1 MKNLI
6 SQKSIGPK
14 ELCKRMAKDKAAIDE
29 EVAELYK
36 NISKETGS
44 KGIRTEDDALVDK
57 ILLNF
62 SEIVCM
68 ELHQNSQADGP
79 ISFVMDYLVKNKI
92 PASYTEKFIFGF
104 KKIIAPYLQKEFSER
119 YYAYFTAQKLI
130 DEALRRI
137 WTKAMD
143 RYYHFTIG
151 AIEESEK
158 WHRTLFESSRDAIM
172 TLEPPS
178 WVFTSGNPATVEMFR
193 TKDEKTFTSLGPWEV
208 SPKYQ
213 PDGQL
218 SNLKAKKMIMKA
230 MKEGSNFFEWTH
242 KRMGGEDFP
251 ATVLLTRVKLG
262 GKTFLQATVRDVTR
276 QKQMEEKL
284 VEKEQM
290 LENITQGIGEGIMLL
305 STDLRIIWANRTVCK
320 QTGLSQKDVIGNYCY
335 RITHHRSTPCRPPKD
350 PCPVQDFMKTKTP
363 VRMVHTHTNKDGK
376 KLSVEVTVYPVRDE
390 RGKIINFVH
399 ITRDITER
407 KKAEEMLR
415 ESEEKYRT
423 LLENLPQKIFL
434 KDRNFVYISCNEN
447 YAKDLKIRPE
457 QIKGRTDYEFYPNN
471 LAEKYRDDD
480 RKVMKAGKIKDI
492 EEEYIRDGKKM
503 FVHTVKTPVKDSNG
517 SVVGILGIF
526 WDITETKRIENAL
539 RESEEKF
546 RSIFEN
552 AGDGILVADLE
563 KKKFL
568 MANRKI
574 CKMLG
579 YSREELLKLD
589 VSKIHPKKDL
599 PHVVRAFKMQAQKKM
614 NVARGLPVLRKDGT
628 VFYADISSGPF
639 VLKGKR
645 YLLGFFRYVT
655 EKG

>member
-6 SQKSIGPK
+6 DSKGIAPH
-14 ELCKRMAKDKAAIDE
+14 ELCKKMAKHKGDIDN
-29 EVAELYK
+29 EVGKLYK
-36 NISKETGS
+36 EISEEIGS
-44 KGIRTEDDALVDK
+44 KRKRTEDDALVDK

-68 ELHQNSQADGP
+68 ELGGNSQVDGP
-79 ISFVMDYLVKNKI
+79 ISFVMDSLVRDKI
-92 PASYTEKFIFGF
+92 PVSYTEKFIFGF
-104 KKIIAPYLQKEFSER
+104 RDIIAPYLQKEFSER

-130 DEALRRI
+130 DETLRRI

-151 AIEESEK
+151 VIEENEK
-158 WHRTLFESSRDAIM
+158 RYRTLFESSRDAMM
-172 TLEPPS
+172 TLEPPN
-178 WVFTSGNPATVEMFR
+178 WMFTSGNPATVEMFN

-242 KRMGGEDFP
+242 KRLGGEDFP

-262 GKTFLQATVRDVTR
+262 GRTFLQATVRDVTR
-276 QKQMEEKL
+276 QKQIEEKL

-305 STDLRIIWANRTVCK
+305 STDLRIIWANRTVYK
-320 QTGLSQKDVIGNYCY
+320 QTGLSQEDLIGNYCY
-335 RITHHRSTPCRPPKD
+335 RVTHHRSTPCRRPKD
-350 PCPVQDFMKTKTP
+350 PCPVQDLMKTKTP
-363 VRMVHTHTNKDGK
+363 VRMVHTHLNKDGK
-376 KLSVEVTVYPVRDE
+376 KLSVEVTVYPVKDE
-390 RGKIINFVH
+390 GGRIVNFVH
-399 ITRDITER
+399 ITRDITDR
-407 KKAEEMLR
+407 K
-415 ESEEKYRT
+415 
-423 LLENLPQKIFL
+423 
-434 KDRNFVYISCNEN
+434 
-447 YAKDLKIRPE
+447 
-457 QIKGRTDYEFYPNN
+457 
-471 LAEKYRDDD
+471 LAED
-480 RKVMKAGKIKDI
+480 
-492 EEEYIRDGKKM
+492 
-503 FVHTVKTPVKDSNG
+503 
-517 SVVGILGIF
+517 
-526 WDITETKRIENAL
+526 AL
-539 RESEEKF
+539 KESEEKF

-552 AGDGILVADLE
+552 AGDGILIADLE
-563 KKKFL
+563 KRKFL

-599 PHVVRAFKMQAQKKM
+599 PRVIRAFKLQAQKKLT
-614 NVARGLPVLRKDGT
+614 VARGLPVLRKDGT

-639 VLKGKR
+639 VLKGKS
-645 YLLGFFRYVT
+645 YMMGFFRYVT
-655 EKG
+655 EKS